1 MADFSKVE
9 QALKDRGYAVS
20 TFSTAQEA
28 AAYLDR
34 QIDGK
39 TVGFGGSITLQDMGL
54 YELLSRHN
62 TVIWHWKSKD
72 PAARRDALMTQIYI
86 SSVNGL
92 AQTGEMVNIDG
103 SGNRVAATLFG
114 HEKVYF
120 VIGRNKLAP
129 TYEEALWRAR
139 NIAGPKNARRLGLKT
154 PCAIKADRCYDC
166 KSPDRICRG
175 LVTLWSPMLDMAAE
189 VLLVDEDLGM

>member
-9 QALKDRGYAVS
+9 QALKDRGYAVN

-34 QIDGK
+34 KIDGK
-39 TVGFGGSITLQDMGL
+39 TVGFGGSVTLQDMGL

-139 NIAGPKNARRLGLKT
+139 HIAGPKNARRLGLKT

>member
-1 MADFSKVE
+1 M
-9 QALKDRGYAVS
+9 
-20 TFSTAQEA
+20 
-28 AAYLDR
+28 
-34 QIDGK
+34 
-39 TVGFGGSITLQDMGL
+39 GFGGSVTLQDMGL

-139 NIAGPKNARRLGLKT
+139 NIAGPKNARRLGLKA

>member
-20 TFSTAQEA
+20 TFSTVQEA

-39 TVGFGGSITLQDMGL
+39 TVGFGGSVTLQDMGL

>member
-39 TVGFGGSITLQDMGL
+39 TVGFGGSVTLQDMGL

-154 PCAIKADRCYDC
+154 PCAVKADRCYDC

>member
-39 TVGFGGSITLQDMGL
+39 TVGFGGSVTLQDMGL

-92 AQTGEMVNIDG
+92 SLI
-103 SGNRVAATLFG
+103 
-114 HEKVYF
+114 H
-120 VIGRNKLAP
+120 I
-129 TYEEALWRAR
+129 
-139 NIAGPKNARRLGLKT
+139 
-154 PCAIKADRCYDC
+154 
-166 KSPDRICRG
+166 
-175 LVTLWSPMLDMAAE
+175 
-189 VLLVDEDLGM
+189 